1 MSNDKKNT
9 TGNAKV
15 KSNDMQ
21 LNLTFGIESG
31 KILTSTN
38 EKLAKANAG
47 KPRPKPK
54 P

>member
-1 MSNDKKNT
+1 MIKKILLE
-9 TGNAKV
+9 
-15 KSNDMQ
+15 MQ
-21 LNLTFGIESG
+21 KLNLMIGIESG

-47 KPRPKPK
+47 KPKPKPK